1 MFPKALE
8 GWVIHVLAQY
18 TVGEED
24 FLMSVFDTIF
34 SA

>member
-8 GWVIHVLAQY
+8 GWVIHVLAQS
-18 TVGEED
+18 TVGGED
-24 FLMSVFDTIF
+24 FLSSVFDIIF